1 MSQTMLYREG
11 TAITC
16 GPYSLDYI
24 VVDDEDVKKT
34 LADGWY
40 KTPEEAADAA
50 QKDRDAEQEAA
61 LQAQIA
67 ANEAALKQANDSGN
81 GTKPAPRQRKP
92 KKTANDNDG
101 DLGANQ
107 TNADGTNPDAEGSDE
122 EDQE

>member
-40 KTPEEAADAA
+40 KTPEDAAEAAKKERDAA
-50 QKDRDAEQEAA
+50 AEAA
-61 LQAQIA
+61 LQAQVE
-67 ANEAALKQANDSGN
+67 ANEKALQQANDSGN
-81 GTKPAPRQRKP
+81 GTKQAPRQRKP
-92 KKTANDNDG
+92 KKTANDNEG

-107 TNADGTNPDAEGSDE
+107 TNADGTNPDAEGNGE
-122 EDQE
+122 AEQE